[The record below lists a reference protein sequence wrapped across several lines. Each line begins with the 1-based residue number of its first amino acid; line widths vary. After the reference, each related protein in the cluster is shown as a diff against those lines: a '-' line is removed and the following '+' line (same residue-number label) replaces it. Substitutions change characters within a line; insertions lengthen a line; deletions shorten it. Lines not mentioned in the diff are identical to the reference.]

1 MSLATEE
8 FSGLL
13 QHNPRKFEKMRQKLC
28 WFGIC
33 THTPENLDC
42 LHIWSVMDIHAE
54 TEGIYAKKILHRFPR
69 QSKHANKQCF
79 RLHLQIPTSQGN
91 LAIVHTLHGIY
102 AGNPTNIDNRNFTE
116 FSSLYWFSA
125 HVLWKKSCLDQ
136 YVSVSPSQVKEL
148 LSSYERKGYFWVRNS
163 TPILSTK
170 CLQNNSQAFLQSTK
184 FANVLLIKHN
194 QTPHWNG
201 KKMKILLPRKQCT
214 SLT

>member
-69 QSKHANKQCF
+69 QSMHANKQCF

-116 FSSLYWFSA
+116 FSSLYWFST

-136 YVSVSPSQVKEL
+136 YVSVSPSQVKEF
-148 LSSYERKGYFWVRNS
+148 LSSYQRKRVTFELEIPLRHFLPNVYRIIPKLFSKARS
-163 TPILSTK
+163 
-170 CLQNNSQAFLQSTK
+170 LQMCCWLNTIKPHIEMEKKWKYCYQENNAL
-184 FANVLLIKHN
+184 A
-194 QTPHWNG
+194 
-201 KKMKILLPRKQCT
+201 
-214 SLT
+214 